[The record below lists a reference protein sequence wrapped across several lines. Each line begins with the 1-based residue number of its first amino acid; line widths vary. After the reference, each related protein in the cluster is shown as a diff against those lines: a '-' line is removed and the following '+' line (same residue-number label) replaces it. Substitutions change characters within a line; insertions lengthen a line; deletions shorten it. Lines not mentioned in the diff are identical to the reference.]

1 MAIRITESNLQF
13 QLDMRSSSYVMQV
26 RDGFLLHL
34 YWGGRLAPDDHSY
47 FFREQGRA
55 AFSPRME
62 HCQGFILDDV
72 PLEYPCW
79 GRGDLRTPALEI
91 ENADGSNIVDL
102 RYEDFRVSS
111 GKPRIPGL
119 PAVYAEKA
127 EECETL
133 TILLRDRISG
143 IVVELY
149 YCVFEETDIL
159 TRYVRIRNDGAQPVQ
174 LRRAMS
180 ASVEFDHTRYDVI
193 SNYGT
198 HCRERQLE
206 RRPLTHGRFLLSS
219 RRGASSHVHNPFLLL
234 TSPTADETSGDVY
247 AAVLVY
253 SGSFASEVAAGQ
265 FDTARAM
272 IGLNPEEFSWKLEP
286 GEEFYTPEAVLTYSG
301 EGLDQMSQ
309 NFHRLFRTRLCR
321 GKYRDL
327 RRPVLLNSWEA
338 CYFGFDE
345 ARLKKIGS
353 CCADL
358 GIELLVIDDGW
369 FGRRDSDNC
378 SLGDWVV
385 DRRKLPNGLEGIY
398 EHLKGLGIGLGIW
411 FEPEMVSPDSDLYR
425 AHPDWCLHI
434 EGRPRSE
441 GRQQLILN
449 LSRPEVCAY
458 LYDAISAVLKTGMI
472 SYVKWDFNRNMTEV
486 GSEALPAD
494 RQREVTH
501 RYYLGLYGLLE
512 RLVTA
517 FPEVLFESCSGGG
530 GRFDA
535 GMLYYMPQV
544 WTSDN
549 SDAIERLR
557 IQHGTSLV
565 YPMSAMSAHVSAS
578 PNHQTGHV
586 TPFETRFCVAL
597 TGSFGYELDPT
608 CLSDE
613 EKELVRSTGAIYKE
627 YGERLANGSYHRL
640 RSPFEE
646 PCAAWCTV
654 SADRSLCIAGYV
666 LTHVRMY
673 GNNERIA
680 LRGLK
685 PDARYREK
693 FTGEVYRGDQL
704 MRFGLHAPTA
714 LEYQSILWILEEL
727 PPEEAAGS

>member
-1 MAIRITESNLQF
+1 MSITFHESIGQF
-13 QLDMRSSSYVMQV
+13 QLNTRAFSYIMQV

-34 YWGGRLAPDDHSY
+34 YWGARLADGDHSY

-55 AFSPRME
+55 AFSPRQE
-62 HCQGFILDDV
+62 QCQGFILDDV

-102 RYEDFRVSS
+102 RYESHTVLA

-119 PAVYAEKA
+119 PAVYVENAD
-127 EECETL
+127 ECETL
-133 TILLRDRISG
+133 VITLRDACSNIT
-143 IVVELY
+143 VDLY
-149 YCVFEETDIL
+149 YCVLEDPGVL
-159 TRYVRIRNDGAQPVQ
+159 TRYACVQNGGNAPVQ
-174 LRRAMS
+174 IRRAMS
-180 ASVEFDHTRYDVI
+180 AGIDFDHTRYDVI

-206 RRPLTHGRFLLSS
+206 RHALQHGRFTLSS

-234 TSPTADETSGDVY
+234 ASPQANETSGEVY
-247 AAVLVY
+247 GAVLVY
-253 SGSFASEVAAGQ
+253 SGSFVCEVAGGQ
-265 FDTARAM
+265 FDTARM
-272 IGLNPEEFSWKLEP
+272 VIGLNPEEFSWKLEA
-286 GEEFYTPEAVLTYSG
+286 GDRFYTPETVLSYSDTG
-301 EGLDQMSQ
+301 FDALSQ
-309 NFHRLFRTRLCR
+309 NFHTTFRTRLCR
-321 GKYRDL
+321 GKYRDV

-345 ARLKKIGS
+345 ERLKRIGTCS
-353 CCADL
+353 AQL

-369 FGRRDSDNC
+369 FGKRDSDNC

-385 DRRKLPNGLEGIY
+385 DRRKLPNGIEGIY
-398 EHLKGLGIGLGIW
+398 EHLHALGVGLGIW

-425 AHPDWCLHI
+425 AHPDWCLHV

-441 GRQQLILN
+441 GRKQLILD
-449 LSRPEVCAY
+449 LSRKEVCDY
-458 LYDAISAVLKTGMI
+458 LYDAIANILRGGMI
-472 SYVKWDFNRNMTEV
+472 QYVKWDYNRNMTEV
-486 GSEALPAD
+486 GSVGLPAD

-501 RYYLGLYGLLE
+501 RYYLGLYALLE
-512 RLVTA
+512 RLVTD
-517 FPEVLFESCSGGG
+517 FPDVLFESCSGGG

-549 SDAIERLR
+549 SDAIARLK

-565 YPMSAMSAHVSAS
+565 YPLSAMSAHVSAS

-586 TPFETRFCVAL
+586 TPFDTRFCVAL

-608 CLSDE
+608 QLSDAE
-613 EKELVRSTGAIYKE
+613 KQKVLETGSLYKELGD
-627 YGERLANGSYHRL
+627 RLVGGNYHRL
-640 RSPFEE
+640 RDPFAQS
-646 PCAAWCTV
+646 CSAWCTV
-654 SADRSLCIAGYV
+654 SADQSLCVAGYV
-666 LTHVRMY
+666 LTEVRMY

-685 PDARYREK
+685 ADALYRER
-693 FTGEVYRGDQL
+693 FSGQVYRGDEL
-704 MRFGLHAPTA
+704 MAFGLHATPT
-714 LEYQSILWILEEL
+714 LEYQSVLWVLEEIN
-727 PPEEAAGS
+727 EQ